1 MPSQEQCIAEES
13 GSTPDPILLSTCFI
27 VTVTWEIESLV
38 KQARSQQPDQVTLPQ
53 TACLYLTLQLSLQLV
68 SPAILVSTGP
78 FPSSINGSCGL
89 PCMPTL
95 VFHLCLFSVPKTSH
109 QSSPAL
115 SLLSASPQRS
125 VVPCCLGFHH
135 RYPSVRR

>member
-27 VTVTWEIESLV
+27 VTWEIESLV
-38 KQARSQQPDQVTLPQ
+38 KQARSQQPDQVTIPQ

-95 VFHLCLFSVPKTSH
+95 VFHLFLFSVPKTSH